1 MELTCASTSST
12 CFFLSPPSPGAHS
25 SRRRLLSSH
34 SKLAGPCF
42 LWKEISVEK
51 SLKMEHQHH
60 LCITQNITIGPSA
73 AGRGKLRVTLC
84 FSLRHM
90 AHWKRCF
97 FRAGEWAQT
106 RRAGGCRQRRTE
118 PDAMSMHS
126 RFPHGVTKEALV
138 TCLRMSF
145 LYSWLVT
152 LLCERT
158 QKQAGCGNSSATFL

>member
-12 CFFLSPPSPGAHS
+12 CFFHSPPSPGAHS

-34 SKLAGPCF
+34 SKLAGTCF

-97 FRAGEWAQT
+97 FSCWRVGTNTACWGVQAEKNRA
-106 RRAGGCRQRRTE
+106 RC
-118 PDAMSMHS
+118 H
-126 RFPHGVTKEALV
+126 VNALP
-138 TCLRMSF
+138 LS
-145 LYSWLVT
+145 SWCNKRSPGNLLADELLV
-152 LLCERT
+152 LLVGHL
-158 QKQAGCGNSSATFL
+158 AV